1 MLTVLPTPC
10 KREYLLLRQMDTIS
24 HPFFK
29 NVEPEQISA
38 LLDSAV
44 HEKFSPDSVI
54 FEERSASDGIYLILK
69 GEIAFRKKL
78 PSGEYRT
85 VSYSKEGEFFGEI
98 GLVTESTRA
107 LRAEARGVVEVAK
120 IPKEALIEYINN
132 TPGPIGSILQSVVD
146 HLHDTTRHYVEDMI
160 HQEKMAMVGN
170 MMNSIIHDFKN
181 PFTLI
186 SLGAQMIEK
195 LHDDKKTHKVCNTIE
210 DQITRMV
217 GMAEELSEFSRGQ
230 QNLNTTPLNLK
241 TLLNRFKELNNP
253 YFQHENIVLS
263 ISVSSINFEGEES
276 KLLRVLQN
284 LVGNAIDAFQDS
296 EGQISITAKQSDD
309 ENLIIKIADNAG
321 GIPPEIRPHLF
332 DPFVTHGKTKGTGLG
347 TAIAKS
353 IIEAHGGTIH
363 FKTATGEGTHFFIQ
377 LPLKQSKYP
386 A

>member
-1 MLTVLPTPC
+1 
-10 KREYLLLRQMDTIS
+10 MDTIS

-29 NVEPEQISA
+29 NVEPEHISA
-38 LLDSAV
+38 LADVAV
-44 HEKFSPDSVI
+44 HDKFPPDFVI
-54 FEERSASDGIYLILK
+54 FEEGSASDGIYLILK

-78 PSGEYRT
+78 PGGEYRT

-107 LRAEARGVVEVAK
+107 LRAESRGAVEVAK
-120 IPKEALIEYINN
+120 IPKEALIEYIKN

-146 HLHDTTRHYVEDMI
+146 HLHDTTRHYIDDMV

-186 SLGAQMIEK
+186 SLGAQMIDK
-195 LHDDKKTHKVCNTIE
+195 LHDDKKTHKVCKTIE
-210 DQITRMV
+210 DQIKRMV
-217 GMAEELSEFSRGQ
+217 GMAEELSEFSRGK
-230 QNLNTTPLNLK
+230 QNLNTAALNLK
-241 TLLNRFKELNNP
+241 TLLKRFKEQNNP
-253 YFQHENIVLS
+253 YFQQEKIALT
-263 ISVSSINFEGEES
+263 ISVPSIDFDGEER

-284 LVGNAIDAFQDS
+284 LVSNAIDAFEDS
-296 EGQISITAKQSDD
+296 EGNISITAEQSDNV
-309 ENLIIKIADNAG
+309 NLIIKIADNAG

-332 DPFVTHGKTKGTGLG
+332 DPFVTQGKTKGTGLG

-377 LPLKQSKYP
+377 LPLKQSGNP